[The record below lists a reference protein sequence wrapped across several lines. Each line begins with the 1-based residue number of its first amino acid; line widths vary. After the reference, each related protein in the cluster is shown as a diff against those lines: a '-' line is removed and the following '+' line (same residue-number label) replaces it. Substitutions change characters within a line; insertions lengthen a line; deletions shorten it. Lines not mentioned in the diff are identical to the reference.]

1 MPFNFEK
8 MTVRAKL
15 LLMVA
20 LMNGLL
26 VLAGAFVVARLYF
39 VATNYENFREHTVH
53 FSNINSVAED
63 LSQLQSTLNLGLH
76 ASLSA
81 GGNWPVEATGPL
93 TDAVKSLRT
102 RVRLLSQDTEQDTS
116 ELVTAVTS
124 LADSVE
130 KNLALQAHDPK
141 AASAGFQRI
150 TDQRMP
156 AVWKLML
163 GTTRQGLSTVD
174 SAQAKITH
182 GDVLALQYGLAGIG
196 LALLVGLGISYGIF
210 DAVIRPIS
218 DMHRTLLQVLAG
230 DFRGVSLPRRDDEI
244 GAIGRVIE
252 DIKARSEHVYRL
264 AYYDN
269 LTGLPNRLRLARDVG
284 ETVRS
289 MGEQRTFGVILL
301 GVDHFSTIT
310 SGFGPRYG
318 DEVIRQIC
326 KRIEPRLG
334 MDGKLYRYGG
344 DIFACVLRECGSDQE
359 IQGIAQNLATL
370 ISSDFQSPIH
380 AGEMDTS
387 LSLSI
392 GIALS
397 LQNERPDEILTEAE
411 AALLSAKKR
420 GGNNVVS
427 TVRQHSEQFRRR
439 IKLADEIRRGI
450 DAKEFEPFYQPV
462 VDVERGMTVGAE
474 TLVRWRRP
482 GGVVMM
488 PGEFILV
495 AEESDLIRGITKQMV
510 NKACTNFAEWN
521 AQGRD
526 LRVSFNVSAR
536 LIQAGLKEIIVDALQ
551 RSGLPP
557 NALEMEIT
565 ETVLIGNQSDAE
577 KLLLD
582 LKKIGLRLSLDDF
595 GTGYSS
601 MGYLSRFQ
609 VDKIKI
615 DASFVKSLATGDKQR
630 EVVASIVRLAN
641 RLNVDVVAEGVETVE
656 QMQLL
661 RGMGCKLM
669 QGWLFAAALPAPDF
683 PRWVDSTSSLLNE
696 LTHKNTVTAA
706 VWGT

>member
-1 MPFNFEK
+1 MPFDFEK

-15 LLMVA
+15 LLMVG

-26 VLAGAFVVARLYF
+26 VLAGAFVVARLFF

-63 LSQLQSTLNLGLH
+63 LSNLQSTLNLGLH
-76 ASLSA
+76 ASFTA
-81 GGNWPVEATGPL
+81 GGNWPVEATAPL
-93 TDAVKSLRT
+93 NDGVKSLRT
-102 RVRLLSQDTEQDTS
+102 RVHLLAQDDEQDS
-116 ELVTAVTS
+116 VELIAAVTS

-130 KNLALQAHDPK
+130 KNLALQKSDPK
-141 AASAGFQRI
+141 AASVAFSQI

-174 SAQAKITH
+174 VSQAKITH
-182 GDVLALQYGLAGIG
+182 GDVLALQYGLVGIG
-196 LALLVGLGISYGIF
+196 LALLAGLGISYGIF
-210 DAVIRPIS
+210 DSVIRPIS
-218 DMHRTLLQVLAG
+218 DMHRTLLQVLSG

-264 AYYDN
+264 AYYDSM
-269 LTGLPNRLRLARDVG
+269 TGLPNRLRLSRDTG
-284 ETVRS
+284 EIVRNL
-289 MGEQRTFGVILL
+289 GEHRSFGVILL
-301 GVDHFSTIT
+301 GLDHFSTIT

-334 MDGKLYRYGG
+334 IDGKLYRYSG
-344 DIFACVLRECGSDQE
+344 DIFACVLRECSSDEE
-359 IQGIAQNLATL
+359 IRAISQSLAETIA
-370 ISSDFQSPIH
+370 SDFQNPIH
-380 AGEMDTS
+380 AGELDTS

-397 LQNERPDEILTEAE
+397 LQTERPDEILTEAE

-420 GGNNVVS
+420 GGDTIVS

-439 IKLADEIRRGI
+439 IKLADEIRKGI
-450 DAKEFEPFYQPV
+450 DAKEFEPFYQPI
-462 VDVERGMTVGAE
+462 VDVERGITVGAE

-482 GGVVMM
+482 GGLIMM
-488 PGEFILV
+488 PNEFIQV
-495 AEESDLIRGITKQMV
+495 AEESDLIRGVTKLMV
-510 NKACTNFAEWN
+510 HRACTNFAEWN
-521 AQGRD
+521 SQGRH
-526 LRVSFNVSAR
+526 LRVAFNVSAR
-536 LIQAGLKEIIVDALQ
+536 LVQVGLKEIIVEALE
-551 RSGLPP
+551 RSGLSPD
-557 NALEMEIT
+557 ALEMEIT
-565 ETVLIGNQSDAE
+565 ETVLIGNQSEAE

-582 LKKIGLRLSLDDF
+582 LKEVGLRLSLDDF

-601 MGYLSRFQ
+601 LGYLSRFQ
-609 VDKIKI
+609 IDKIKI
-615 DASFVKSLATGDKQR
+615 DTSFVKSLVTSEKQR
-630 EVVASIVRLAN
+630 EIVAGIVRLAN
-641 RLNVDVVAEGVETVE
+641 RLNVEVVAEGVETVE
-656 QMQLL
+656 QMQIL
-661 RGMGCKLM
+661 RSMGCKLM

-683 PRWVDSTSSLLNE
+683 PQWVDSTGALLDE

-706 VWGT
+706 IWNA

>member
-26 VLAGAFVVARLYF
+26 VLAGAFVLARLFF

-63 LSQLQSTLNLGLH
+63 LSNLQSTLNLGLH
-76 ASLSA
+76 VSLAA
-81 GGNWPVEATGPL
+81 GGNWPVEATAPL
-93 TDAVKSLRT
+93 NDGIKSLRT
-102 RVRLLSQDTEQDTS
+102 RVRLLSQDNEPDAV
-116 ELVTAVTS
+116 ELVAAATR
-124 LADSVE
+124 LADGVE
-130 KNLALQAHDPK
+130 QNLTLQTSDPK
-141 AASAGFQRI
+141 AASAAFLRI
-150 TDQRMP
+150 SDQDMP

-163 GTTRQGLSTVD
+163 GATRQSLSTVD
-174 SAQAKITH
+174 SSQAKITH
-182 GDVLALQYGLAGIG
+182 GDVLALQYGLVGIG
-196 LALLVGLGISYGIF
+196 LALLAGLGISYGIF
-210 DAVIRPIS
+210 DSVIRPIS
-218 DMHRTLLQVLAG
+218 DMHRTLLQVLSG

-252 DIKARSEHVYRL
+252 DIKARSEHIHRL

-269 LTGLPNRLRLARDVG
+269 LSGLPNRLRLSRDTG
-284 ETVRS
+284 EIVRNL
-289 MGEQRTFGVILL
+289 GEHRTFGVMLL
-301 GVDHFSTIT
+301 GLDHFSAIT

-318 DEVIRQIC
+318 DEVIRQVC

-334 MDGKLYRYGG
+334 IDAKLYRYGG
-344 DIFACVLRECGSDQE
+344 DILACVLRECSSDEE
-359 IQGIAQNLATL
+359 IQDIAQNLAAV
-370 ISSDFQSPIH
+370 IASDFRSPVH
-380 AGEMDTS
+380 AGELDTS

-397 LQNERPDEILTEAE
+397 LQKERPDEILTEAE

-420 GGNNVVS
+420 GGNNIVT
-427 TVRQHSEQFRRR
+427 TVRQHSEQFRSR
-439 IKLADEIRRGI
+439 IKLAEEIRKGI
-450 DAKEFEPFYQPV
+450 DAKEFEPFYQPI
-462 VDVERGMTVGAE
+462 VDIESGVTIGAE

-482 GGVVMM
+482 NGLIMM
-488 PGEFILV
+488 PSEFIQV

-510 NKACTNFAEWN
+510 NRACSDFAAWN
-521 AQGRD
+521 AQGRE
-526 LRVSFNVSAR
+526 LLVAFNVSAR
-536 LIQAGLKEIIVDALQ
+536 LVQVGLKEIILDALK
-551 RSGLPP
+551 RSGLDPSL
-557 NALEMEIT
+557 LEMEIT
-565 ETVLIGNQSDAE
+565 ETVLIGNQSEAE

-601 MGYLSRFQ
+601 MGYLNRFQ
-609 VDKIKI
+609 IDKIKI
-615 DASFVKSLATGDKQR
+615 DTSFVKSLAAGDKQR
-630 EVVASIVRLAN
+630 EVVASIVQLAN

-661 RGMGCKLM
+661 RSMGCKLM

-683 PRWVDSTSSLLNE
+683 PHWVDSTSALLDE
-696 LTHKNTVTAA
+696 LTQKNTVTAA
-706 VWGT
+706 IWDA

>member
-26 VLAGAFVVARLYF
+26 VLAGAFVLARLFF

-63 LSQLQSTLNLGLH
+63 LSNLQSTLNLGLH
-76 ASLSA
+76 VSLAA
-81 GGNWPVEATGPL
+81 GGNWPVEATAPL
-93 TDAVKSLRT
+93 NDGIKSLRT
-102 RVRLLSQDTEQDTS
+102 RVRLLSQDNEPDAV
-116 ELVTAVTS
+116 ELVAAATR
-124 LADSVE
+124 LADGVE
-130 KNLALQAHDPK
+130 QNLTLQTSDPK
-141 AASAGFQRI
+141 AASAAFLRI
-150 TDQRMP
+150 SDQDMP

-163 GTTRQGLSTVD
+163 GATRQSLSTVD
-174 SAQAKITH
+174 SSQAKITH
-182 GDVLALQYGLAGIG
+182 GDVLALQYGLVGIG
-196 LALLVGLGISYGIF
+196 LALLAGLGISYGIF
-210 DAVIRPIS
+210 DSVIRPIS
-218 DMHRTLLQVLAG
+218 DMHRTLLQVLSG

-252 DIKARSEHVYRL
+252 DIKARSEHIHRL

-269 LTGLPNRLRLARDVG
+269 LSGLPNRLRLSRDTG
-284 ETVRS
+284 EIVRNL
-289 MGEQRTFGVILL
+289 GEHRTFGVILL
-301 GVDHFSTIT
+301 GLDHFSAIT

-318 DEVIRQIC
+318 DEVIRQVC

-334 MDGKLYRYGG
+334 IDAKLYRYGG
-344 DIFACVLRECGSDQE
+344 DILACVLRECSSDEE
-359 IQGIAQNLATL
+359 IQDIAQNLAAV
-370 ISSDFQSPIH
+370 IASDFRSPVH
-380 AGEMDTS
+380 AGELDTS

-397 LQNERPDEILTEAE
+397 LQKERPDEILTEAE

-420 GGNNVVS
+420 GGNNIVT
-427 TVRQHSEQFRRR
+427 TVRQHSEQFRSR
-439 IKLADEIRRGI
+439 IKLAEEIRKGI
-450 DAKEFEPFYQPV
+450 DAKEFEPFYQPI
-462 VDVERGMTVGAE
+462 VDIESGVTIGAE

-482 GGVVMM
+482 NGLIMM
-488 PGEFILV
+488 PSEFIQV

-510 NKACTNFAEWN
+510 NRACSDFAAWN
-521 AQGRD
+521 AQGRE
-526 LRVSFNVSAR
+526 LLVAFNVSAR
-536 LIQAGLKEIIVDALQ
+536 LVQVGLKEIILDALK
-551 RSGLPP
+551 RSGLDPSL
-557 NALEMEIT
+557 LEMEIT
-565 ETVLIGNQSDAE
+565 ETVLIGNQSEAE

-601 MGYLSRFQ
+601 MGYLNRFQ
-609 VDKIKI
+609 IDKIKI
-615 DASFVKSLATGDKQR
+615 DTSFVKSLAAGDKQR
-630 EVVASIVRLAN
+630 EVVASIVQLAN

-661 RGMGCKLM
+661 RSMGCKLM

-683 PRWVDSTSSLLNE
+683 PHWVDSTSALLDE
-696 LTHKNTVTAA
+696 LTQKNTVTAA
-706 VWGT
+706 IWDA